1 MIYTE
6 DLGLKQGE
14 ARQIQWAL
22 LNLVLHS
29 RVHGHRTCGSIGNRL
44 LCICKSVILHHAAAA
59 VAADHGDSNIETSHT
74 VNKETTRGG
83 SLVKGGW
90 EGGTNY
96 CGARGKGFGVRFP
109 PMYMLQ
115 QLAED
120 WGVKGGE
127 MGGVI
132 FYIGVAKY

>member
-29 RVHGHRTCGSIGNRL
+29 RVHGRRTCGSIGNRL
-44 LCICKSVILHHAAAA
+44 LCTYKSVILHRAAAA
-59 VAADHGDSNIETSHT
+59 DHDESNIETSHT

-83 SLVKGGW
+83 SLVQ
-90 EGGTNY
+90 EGGREAQMY

-109 PMYMLQ
+109 PMDMLQ
-115 QLAED
+115 QLLEG
-120 WGVKGGE
+120 WG
-127 MGGVI
+127 
-132 FYIGVAKY
+132 

>member
-29 RVHGHRTCGSIGNRL
+29 RVHGRRTCGSIGNRL
-44 LCICKSVILHHAAAA
+44 LCTYKSVILHRATAA
-59 VAADHGDSNIETSHT
+59 VAAAAADHDDSNIETSHT

-83 SLVKGGW
+83 SLAQGGGRQKCTAERGEKGS
-90 EGGTNY
+90 
-96 CGARGKGFGVRFP
+96 GFDSRPWTCCSRF
-109 PMYMLQ
+109 
-115 QLAED
+115 
-120 WGVKGGE
+120 
-127 MGGVI
+127 
-132 FYIGVAKY
+132 